1 MVRRRR
7 LRRLGYAL
15 LYGALGAGVAAAL
28 GGGITARPVLLYLGV
43 LVAALTVVV
52 LALDVLVGRY
62 SR

>member
-15 LYGALGAGVAAAL
+15 LYGAVGAGGAAAV
-28 GGGITARPVLLYLGV
+28 GGGIAADPLLLYLGV
-43 LVAALTVVV
+43 LVAALAVVA
-52 LALDVLVGRY
+52 LALDALKGRY